1 MSRVFQNFKDAA
13 MFAKEQS
20 VKSKKLHLVK
30 RIEDNWV
37 VLSKNEKKTM
47 IEWGLFSCLGCSN
60 KNQDIVLFKA
70 LDDHYNWS
78 LICNNCGSRS
88 YRIMDEKGREIL
100 TYYPDQEE
108 DWEDFSEE
116 AQWHKVEDILSRGGI
131 VFFPPNDEEY

>member
-78 LICNNCGSRS
+78 LICNNCGSSISVLPFLRFLINLLLIS
-88 YRIMDEKGREIL
+88 IPCTVCPL
-100 TYYPDQEE
+100 
-108 DWEDFSEE
+108 E
-116 AQWHKVEDILSRGGI
+116 AAITA
-131 VFFPPNDEEY
+131 